1 MSLDLTLR
9 NALSGIQSSQAALQT
24 ISNNIAN
31 ANTDGYS
38 RKIADPSSR
47 VVDGRGFGVEIGEI
61 RRSVDEG
68 ILALLRKETAV
79 SEKLKQKENFMSQIN
94 KFFGRPEDNSSITH
108 MISELGSQF
117 DALAVS
123 PESEAAQF
131 MAVAAAED
139 VLREIKQMSD
149 EVQRLRNEANTVLN
163 ATITEFNKHV
173 EAVASINGQIINFTN
188 SNLNATELQDQRDIS
203 LSLIHI

>member
-1 MSLDLTLR
+1 
-9 NALSGIQSSQAALQT
+9 
-24 ISNNIAN
+24 
-31 ANTDGYS
+31 
-38 RKIADPSSR
+38 
-47 VVDGRGFGVEIGEI
+47 
-61 RRSVDEG
+61 
-68 ILALLRKETAV
+68 
-79 SEKLKQKENFMSQIN
+79 MSQIN

-163 ATITEFNKHV
+163 ATINEFNKHV

-188 SNLNATELQDQRDIS
+188 SNLLMKFNYDTTPTSAIYTALTSGLAHNLTFTTPIIEDKNAI
-203 LSLIHI
+203 